1 MVKQTKIKR
10 KNLYLLCTKPLG
22 SILVKRFTF
31 RYVIFQSCW
40 YNKNICQNK
49 DICYKKNIASIRIVA
64 QLGYLL
70 QKRDCYN
77 KDITTI
83 KIFATIRILLETEYC
98 YNKDIATTKL
108 YLLYTKPLGSIS
120 VTESLH
126 SNM

>member
-10 KNLYLLCTKPLG
+10 KNLYLLCTKPLE
-22 SILVKRFTF
+22 SILLTKGL
-31 RYVIFQSCW
+31 FQSCW
-40 YNKNICQNK
+40 YNKNICKNK
-49 DICYKKNIASIRIVA
+49 DICYKKNIATIRIVA
-64 QLGYLL
+64 QLGNLL

-98 YNKDIATTKL
+98 YNKDIATIKL

>member
-49 DICYKKNIASIRIVA
+49 DICYKKNIATIRIVA
-64 QLGYLL
+64 QLRYLL

-83 KIFATIRILLETEYC
+83 KIFATIREYIGHRKFTFKHVIFQQAMNCVATIKIFATKWILLQ
-98 YNKDIATTKL
+98 
-108 YLLYTKPLGSIS
+108 
-120 VTESLH
+120 
-126 SNM
+126 